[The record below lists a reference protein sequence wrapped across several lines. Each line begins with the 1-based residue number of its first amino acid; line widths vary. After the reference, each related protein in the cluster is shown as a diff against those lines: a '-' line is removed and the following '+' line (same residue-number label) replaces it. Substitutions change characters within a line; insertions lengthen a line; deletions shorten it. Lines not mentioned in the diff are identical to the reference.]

1 MWFSAGVAFGVYGFV
16 KAKRTAQSLT
26 PSGLQARA
34 VAGAAGARVLTRAV
48 AEGMRER
55 ETDLRERETQLRERE
70 THLRD
75 RRQLETA
82 AMTARRR
89 RRLEPPHRP
98 QTQPAGVA
106 DGHR

>member
-34 VAGAAGARVLTRAV
+34 VAAGAGARVFTRAV
-48 AEGMRER
+48 AEGM
-55 ETDLRERETQLRERE
+55 RERETQLRERE
-70 THLRD
+70 THLHD
-75 RRQLETA
+75 RRRLETA

-89 RRLEPPHRP
+89 QQLEPPHRP
-98 QTQPAGVA
+98 RSQRAGAA